1 MTGVGKELSQ
11 TLVWTAKNLRTK
23 VMLQNMPVVAK
34 VDEKTIWY
42 RLSQDLHPNCHNLL
56 HSVQVIENAWNGC
69 KVLSQIHRYHNCQ
82 RNEWNSVSQ
91 CTRIC
96 SSVQSGDRN
105 LCYAAAIRG
114 MSGHKE
120 QIGNN
125 PSKYWFECFNCT
137 FKLYAF
143 FYFIHW
149 HFCTLKNYSWKDN
162 GQIWDSTTSNL
173 TKLDSNQ
180 VPSRHQA
187 SGYTPPLL
195 KLLKIRFFK
204 GESHICFRT
213 LNLPYIL
220 EAWWACHC
228 WDQSLVGLRPF

>member
-1 MTGVGKELSQ
+1 MKRLFDTGCLKICIQ
-11 TLVWTAKNLRTK
+11 TVTTCCTVYRSLRT
-23 VMLQNMPVVAK
+23 PETVAK
-34 VDEKTIWY
+34 CYLKSIDTTI
-42 RLSQDLHPNCHNLL
+42 
-56 HSVQVIENAWNGC
+56 VKEM
-69 KVLSQIHRYHNCQ
+69 
-82 RNEWNSVSQ
+82 NEMAFFSSVSQ

-149 HFCTLKNYSWKDN
+149 HFCTLKSYSWKDN
-162 GQIWDSTTSNL
+162 GQIWVGTTSNL
-173 TKLDSNQ
+173 SDQ

-204 GESHICFRT
+204 AEPHIYV
-213 LNLPYIL
+213 L
-220 EAWWACHC
+220 
-228 WDQSLVGLRPF
+228 GLKIYHISYMKIRVRFSRFGLICRCQGFPMAHGKRWQYKIDS